1 MSFNEAYTILFA
13 KDSSFD
19 GFAEAIRGGYSAA
32 VEAYEGA
39 PEHVI
44 STYRLTKYA
53 LFLLDEYFPDH
64 DRLCFAEGSLM
75 RDCFLGE
82 PGARESL
89 AGAVT
94 RTKRWV
100 DRFFGR

>member
-1 MSFNEAYTILFA
+1 
-13 KDSSFD
+13 
-19 GFAEAIRGGYSAA
+19 
-32 VEAYEGA
+32 
-39 PEHVI
+39 
-44 STYRLTKYA
+44 
-53 LFLLDEYFPDH
+53 
-64 DRLCFAEGSLM
+64 M

-89 AGAVT
+89 AEAVT